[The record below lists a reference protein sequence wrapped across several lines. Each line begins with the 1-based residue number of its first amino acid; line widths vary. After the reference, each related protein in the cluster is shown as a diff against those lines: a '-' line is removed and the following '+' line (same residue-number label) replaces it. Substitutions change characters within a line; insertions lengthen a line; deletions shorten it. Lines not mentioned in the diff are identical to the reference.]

1 MPVTG
6 TKVGP
11 HRTRR
16 VLLAFALL
24 FGFASGVMA
33 QQPQVTPNYKGADL
47 RQIVE
52 AVSEVTGRT
61 FIIDPRVKAEVT
73 MLSPVPMSPDAFYE
87 AFLSLLQ
94 VYGFVAVPS
103 GNVVKIMPDANA
115 RQFPANDLPQQVNE
129 GSDAIVTQV
138 IPVQN
143 VAAAQLVPILRPL
156 VPQYGHLAAHPPSN
170 MLIISDRAGNV
181 NRLMRIIDRIDRGGD
196 DEVDVIRLQHASA
209 GDLVRTMNTLLQAN
223 RAEGAGAINMVADER
238 TNSILISGDKN
249 ERLKLRSLVVHLDT
263 PLEGGGN
270 TQVRYLD
277 YADAVELAGKLSEQA
292 VQEESEAAAGGGEG
306 GAARPGFPGVH
317 IWADEATNAL
327 VITAPPKSMRSMMQV
342 IDKLDIRR
350 LQVAVEAIIVEVS
363 TDRAAELGVTFAV
376 DGSDDSNVIGVT
388 NFPSSGPGIA
398 QIIGALLSD
407 GTGTTAV
414 DPTSVIG
421 EGATVGGGRFE
432 DSGTNFAILLRA
444 LASDGDTNILSTPSI
459 VTMDNQEAE
468 IRVAQEVP
476 FLTGQFTNT
485 GAATGAV
492 NPFQTIQREEV
503 GTILKITPQIN
514 ESNTIRLKIEQESS
528 SLAAGAAGAV
538 DLITNKRTIS
548 TSVIVDDGGIIVL
561 GGLISDELREND
573 ARVPILGSIPIIG
586 NLFRSRSTDKVKTN
600 LMVFI
605 RPKILRNGVE
615 TAIETNAKY
624 NYMREQQ
631 GLRREDDVQLMR
643 DAMRPVL
650 PPIEDISS
658 SRPSERTETDDTGI
672 TEIPDFEDSRQDDET
687 DRDNDA
693 DGAAGSGRDPDDA
706 SADDAGED

>member
-1 MPVTG
+1 MPVTSRYSLR
-6 TKVGP
+6 
-11 HRTRR
+11 RT
-16 VLLAFALL
+16 LLALALL
-24 FGFASGVMA
+24 PGLVANAPA
-33 QQPQVTPNYKGADL
+33 QDAEVTPNYKGADL

-52 AVSEVTGRT
+52 AVSEVTGKT

-103 GNVVKIMPDANA
+103 GDVVKILPDANA
-115 RQFPANDLPQQVNE
+115 RQLPADDLPDQVAE

-196 DEVDVIRLQHASA
+196 DEVDVIQLQHASA
-209 GDLVRTMNTLLQAN
+209 GDLVRTMTSLLQAS
-223 RAEGAGAINMVADER
+223 RAEGAGAINLVADER

-249 ERLKLRSLVVHLDT
+249 ERLKLRSLVLHLDT
-263 PLEGGGN
+263 PLEAGGN
-270 TQVRYLD
+270 TQVRYLH
-277 YADAVELAGKLSEQA
+277 YADAIELAGKLSEQA
-292 VQEESEAAAGGGEG
+292 AQQEADGAAAAGGEG
-306 GAARPGFPGVH
+306 APPGPGMPGVH

-327 VITAPPKSMRSMMQV
+327 IITAAPKSMRSMMQV

-350 LQVAVEAIIVEVS
+350 AQVAVEAIIVEVS

-376 DGSDDSNVIGVT
+376 DGSQDSNVLGIT
-388 NFPSSGPGIA
+388 NFPSSGPGVA
-398 QIIGALLSD
+398 QIIGALLGSG
-407 GTGTTAV
+407 GTGGTTPV
-414 DPTSVIG
+414 NPGSLIG
-421 EGATVGGGRFE
+421 EGATVGGARVE

-459 VTMDNQEAE
+459 VTMDNEEAE
-468 IRVAQEVP
+468 IKVAQEVP

-503 GTILKITPQIN
+503 GTILKITPYISETN
-514 ESNTIRLKIEQESS
+514 AIRLKIEQESS
-528 SLAAGAAGAV
+528 SLAAGSAGAV

-548 TSVIVDDGGIIVL
+548 TSVIVEDGGIIVL

-573 ARVPILGSIPIIG
+573 ARVPILGSIPLLG
-586 NLFRSRSTDKVKTN
+586 NLFRSRSTNKTKTN

-605 RPKILRNGVE
+605 RPRILRDGVQ
-615 TAIETNAKY
+615 TAIETNSKY
-624 NYMREQQ
+624 NYIREQQ
-631 GLRREDDVQLMR
+631 GLRRQDDVQLMR
-643 DAMRPVL
+643 DVERPVL
-650 PPIEDISS
+650 PPIGEISTN
-658 SRPSERTETDDTGI
+658 PTPASEPTGDTGI
-672 TEIPDFEDSRQDDET
+672 TEIPPFEDTGQDDET
-687 DRDNDA
+687 QRDNDA
-693 DGAAGSGRDPDDA
+693 DDTAGYRRNPDDPA
-706 SADDAGED
+706 PDRAGDE